1 MPLSAGSR
9 LGPYEIE
16 SAVGAGGMGEVY
28 RARDTRLDRAVAIKT
43 LPEELSHDPERRAR
57 FQLEARA
64 IAALTHPHICA
75 LHDVGHQDGVDYLV
89 MELLDGET
97 LADRISRGPL
107 PVSQALTYG
116 VQIADGL
123 AKAHGHGFVHRD
135 LKPAN
140 VMLTRS
146 GAKLLDFGLA
156 KLRVDGA
163 PKAVAVTKTGPVT
176 SEGQILGTLNY
187 MSPEQLNGKP
197 VDARSDIFAF
207 GLIVFEMITGKRA
220 FDGPSQA
227 SVIGQILHTDPPSV
241 PEVVPGAAPAL
252 ARLVKH
258 VPGEGSRGS
267 MVERARC
274 AVAVEGHGRWRGAR
288 APGRSQAPQVARM
301 AGVVRCGHCNR
312 RCYRARHRSPR
323 QIADPARRRSA
334 LDVLSVLPPAGTIQ
348 PFGDA
353 PQISPDGR
361 HVAFVATDQAGKTWL
376 YVRSLDSETARALP
390 DTGDAAQPFWA
401 PDSQRLGFFAEGQLK
416 IVPLAGGSPRVLAGA
431 SVPRG
436 GTWNRDDVILFAPI
450 PGGSLRRIPAGGG
463 EPIDVPVAA
472 GARPWNL
479 ARLFPTFLPDGRH
492 YLYLGRRG
500 PDSGF
505 VVRVASIDST
515 ETKDLVEST
524 AVGLYAPPGYLLF
537 RREGSLVAQP
547 FDPTTREL
555 SGAAVPIAEHVG
567 FNALTFQGLFSV
579 SATGRLA
586 YQASTVGSELVW
598 FDRKGNRLRTEGSER
613 EYNTVCLTADEK
625 RIVYELATSRS
636 GDVDIWSQ
644 ELSDGP
650 ATRLTFDPATDFYPV
665 CSRVGSEIVFASL
678 REGRPNLFRV
688 SLEAPGNDRPLLKS
702 PMPKIPYDWSS
713 DGQLLFFG
721 VLDPKTNWDVMV
733 MKLPDGTPMPFVSTP
748 ADERSARMSPAG
760 RWIAYGSNANGPF
773 EIYVQAFPGSGA
785 RWQVSRGGGSQVQWR
800 RDGRE
805 LYYVAPDRK
814 LMAVEVNPTGSTF
827 TWGEARALMDTRM
840 TGWERTG
847 GGCCQYAPSHDG
859 QRFLI
864 NTATNAAIPITVAVN
879 WSAAL
884 RR

>member
-43 LPEELSHDPERRAR
+43 LPEALSHDPERRAR

-89 MELLDGET
+89 MELLEGET

-107 PVSQALTYG
+107 PVSQAVTYG

-123 AKAHGHGFVHRD
+123 ARAHSHGIVHRD

-156 KLRVDGA
+156 KLRVDNA
-163 PKAVAVTKTGPVT
+163 PKNVAVTKTGPVT

-187 MSPEQLNGKP
+187 MSPEQLNGEP

-207 GLIVFEMITGKRA
+207 GLIVFEMVTGKRA

-227 SVIGQILHTDPPSV
+227 SVIGQILHTDPPAV
-241 PEVVPGAAPAL
+241 TEVVPGAPPAL
-252 ARLVKH
+252 ARLVKTCLAKEPDDRWSSAH
-258 VPGEGSRGS
+258 DVLLQLKGMTDGEAPALTAA
-267 MVERARC
+267 ARPSKLREWLPWC
-274 AVAVEGHGRWRGAR
+274 VAGIATVAAIALGTAR
-288 APGRSQAPQVARM
+288 LGDR
-301 AGVVRCGHCNR
+301 
-312 RCYRARHRSPR
+312 RSP
-323 QIADPARRRSA
+323 QTSSA
-334 LDVLSVLPPAGTIQ
+334 LDVLSVLPPAGAIQ

-390 DTGDAAQPFWA
+390 DTDDAAQPFWA
-401 PDSQRLGFFAEGQLK
+401 PDSQRLGFFAQGQLK
-416 IVPLAGGSPRVLAGA
+416 IVSLAGGAPRVLAPA
-431 SVPRG
+431 PVPRG
-436 GTWNRDDVILFAPI
+436 GTWNRDDVILFVPI
-450 PGGSLRRIPAGGG
+450 PGVSPRRILAGGG
-463 EPIDVPVAA
+463 EPIDVRVGEGVQA
-472 GARPWNL
+472 WNL
-479 ARLFPTFLPDGRH
+479 ARWFPTFLPDGRH
-492 YLYLGRRG
+492 YLFMGRRG

-547 FDPTTREL
+547 FDPTTQEL
-555 SGAAVPIAEHVG
+555 SGAAVPVAEHVG
-567 FNALTFQGLFSV
+567 FNAITYQGLFSV

-586 YQASTVGSELVW
+586 YQASTVGSDLVW
-598 FDRKGNRLRTEGSER
+598 FDRKGNRLRTEVSER

-625 RIVYELATSRS
+625 RIVYELATSRT

-644 ELSDGP
+644 ELSGGP
-650 ATRLTFDPATDFYPV
+650 PTRLTFDPATDFYPV
-665 CSRVGSEIVFASL
+665 CSRAGSEIVFASL
-678 REGRPNLFRV
+678 RDGRPNLFRL

-702 PMPKIPYDWSS
+702 PLPKIPYDWSS
-713 DGQLLFFG
+713 DGAALVLWSSRSEDELGRDGDEASGWNAGALRFDSSPGAIRAG
-721 VLDPKTNWDVMV
+721 VSGRPVDRLRVKRQWA
-733 MKLPDGTPMPFVSTP
+733 LRGLRAGISRH
-748 ADERSARMSPAG
+748 RSQVAG
-760 RWIAYGSNANGPF
+760 VPRWR
-773 EIYVQAFPGSGA
+773 ESGA
-785 RWQVSRGGGSQVQWR
+785 
-800 RDGRE
+800 
-805 LYYVAPDRK
+805 VA
-814 LMAVEVNPTGSTF
+814 S
-827 TWGEARALMDTRM
+827 
-840 TGWERTG
+840 
-847 GGCCQYAPSHDG
+847 
-859 QRFLI
+859 
-864 NTATNAAIPITVAVN
+864 
-879 WSAAL
+879 
-884 RR
+884 